1 MKRLLLSAI
10 LVGSAVAQQQDSIT
24 LDPAAMSEAWAQ
36 VTGGVAAPGEPVIKL
51 NPSENAAE
59 PEWSALFREARQSV
73 NAATFPVLV
82 LSLMQQLN
90 PQLPMDKNV
99 WAYAAALELHRQA
112 FSGTPRACA
121 ELSAALRSGKLGGLT
136 YFTDAALAAEVAVLA
151 QLQPGGQTEAS
162 E

>member
-36 VTGGVAAPGEPVIKL
+36 VTGGNQPPGVGSILQLNPAAAPL
-51 NPSENAAE
+51 NS
-59 PEWSALFREARQSV
+59 EWSALFQEARQAV
-73 NAATFPVLV
+73 NTATFPVLV
-82 LSLMQQLN
+82 LSLLQQLN

-99 WAYAAALELHRQA
+99 WAYAAALELHRLA
-112 FSGTPRACA
+112 FSGNARAQA
-121 ELSAALRSGKLGGLT
+121 ELAAALRSGRLSGLN
-136 YFTDAALAAEVAVLA
+136 YFVDEALAASLTP
-151 QLQPGGQTEAS
+151 QKGMPRGAS